1 MKVFISHIN
10 EEAPLAHVLKEWVE
24 SSFLGQAEVFVS
36 SDIRDLPA
44 GKKWLD
50 EIDTALQGAQL
61 FLVLCSPYSLPRPW
75 INFET
80 GCAWIKRIPILPLCH
95 SGQAK
100 GLLPSPISEFQ
111 ALEVED
117 PSFIEK
123 FLHSVAKHLTIG
135 RVPRIDQRLMR
146 GDIAYALAQIAKG
159 SSLSAATPSPASSL
173 AYDLYPEAVAFLTRI
188 AEVGGFIHLDTVE
201 NLAAVLNIP
210 EINMEYYLDPLLERG
225 LVEKGIAFLWL
236 TANGRRFLV
245 ERGLPDPSWR
255 PQRVLGR

>member
-1 MKVFISHIN
+1 MKVFISHIS
-10 EEAPLAHVLKEWVE
+10 EEAPLAHVLKEWME

-61 FLVLCSPYSLPRPW
+61 FLVLCSPHSLPRPW

-95 SGQAK
+95 SGQVK
-100 GLLPSPISEFQ
+100 GNLPSPISEFQ

-117 PSFIEK
+117 PSFIGK
-123 FLHSVAKHLTIG
+123 FLHSVAQHLSIG
-135 RVPRIDQRLMR
+135 KFPRIDQRLMR
-146 GDIAYALAQIAKG
+146 EDIDCALAQIAEVSG
-159 SSLSAATPSPASSL
+159 LATTTPSPTSSFL
-173 AYDLYPEAVAFLTRI
+173 YDLDPGAVAFLTRI

-201 NLAAVLNIP
+201 SLAVALNIP
-210 EINMEYYLDPLLERG
+210 EINMKYHLDTLLSRRLLE
-225 LVEKGIAFLWL
+225 KSISTLWL
-236 TANGRRFLV
+236 TADGRRFLV
-245 ERGLPDPSWR
+245 ERGL
-255 PQRVLGR
+255 L